1 MEDCD
6 NEIIINNQINSE
18 DNKIEDNDINMNS
31 IIGNNDNNLI
41 PNFDVNELN
50 NAKIDITI
58 ENEIPN
64 DDESKLNNT
73 TNDELKLKRKTELL
87 DNKESS
93 INKIKKLSEDISN
106 CEAQKEMCN
115 ITKNN

>member
-41 PNFDVNELN
+41 PNFDLNELN

-93 INKIKKLSEDISN
+93 INKIKKLSEDINN
-106 CEAQKEMCN
+106 CRAQKEMCN
-115 ITKNN
+115 VTKNN

>member
-41 PNFDVNELN
+41 PNFDLNELN

-64 DDESKLNNT
+64 DDESKLNKT
-73 TNDELKLKRKTELL
+73 TNDELK
-87 DNKESS
+87 
-93 INKIKKLSEDISN
+93 
-106 CEAQKEMCN
+106 
-115 ITKNN
+115 